1 MNGPLPADMLATGE
15 SHGLVSLLDRVLRCS
30 ESAECD
36 FMAVNDTHLLAGYR
50 QASLWIHGRGT
61 VALSGIAAVERNAPY
76 VQWLDR
82 ICADFDS
89 VEPLR
94 VGAETL
100 DPEAAVQ
107 WAEWLAPYGL
117 WIPFSLPSRAGELP
131 AGGVL
136 FSREDAWAEAEIRM
150 ISTWLGTWATARHSL
165 EPLLPGRWTTVLPR
179 KALLWLGMIGA
190 IFAGMLIQVPLS
202 VLAPAELV
210 PVEPLPV
217 RAPLDGVVRDFYV
230 KPNQLV
236 KSGDP
241 LFSFDVM
248 QLSSR
253 LEVASQALVTAEV
266 ELRQLSQQALTDT
279 KARSQLASAR
289 GNVAEKRAEADYL
302 RGQRGRAR
310 VLAVEEGI
318 VLLEDPQEW
327 IGKPVVTGER
337 ILRIASDQRKE
348 IEAWLAVG
356 DAIALPPGS
365 EARLYL
371 SASPLDPIGAR
382 VRYVSHDAVRKPDG
396 SYAYRV
402 RAAIDAETDRRI
414 GLRGTVRL
422 TGERVSLGYWIFR
435 RPIALCREFFGI

>member
-1 MNGPLPADMLATGE
+1 
-15 SHGLVSLLDRVLRCS
+15 
-30 ESAECD
+30 
-36 FMAVNDTHLLAGYR
+36 MAVNDTHLLAGYR
-50 QASLWIHGRGT
+50 QASLWIRGRGT
-61 VALSGIAAVERNAPY
+61 VALSGVATIERNAPY

-82 ICADFDS
+82 ICANF
-89 VEPLR
+89 EPGTPLR
-94 VGAETL
+94 VGAENL
-100 DPEAAVQ
+100 DPEGAVQ

-117 WIPFSLPSRAGELP
+117 WVPYALPSKAGALP

-136 FSREDAWAEAEIRM
+136 FSREEPWTESEIRT
-150 ISTWLGTWATARHSL
+150 ISIWLGAWATARHSL
-165 EPLLPGRWTTVLPR
+165 EALVPRSWWTVFPLKG
-179 KALLWLGMIGA
+179 LLWLGLMGA
-190 IFAGMLIQVPLS
+190 ISAGMLVQVPLS

-230 KPNQLV
+230 KPNQPV

-248 QLSSR
+248 QLASR
-253 LEVASQALVTAEV
+253 LEVASQALATAEV
-266 ELRQLSQQALTDT
+266 ELRQLSQQALTDA

-289 GNVAEKRAEADYL
+289 GNVAEKRAEVDYL

-310 VLAVEEGI
+310 VLAAEDGI
-318 VLLEDPQEW
+318 ALFDDPQEW

-402 RAAIDAETDRRI
+402 RAAIDADTDRRI

-422 TGERVSLGYWIFR
+422 TGERVSLGYWMFR
-435 RPIALCREFFGI
+435 RPIALSREFFGI